1 MAKEVNLGNVV
12 GPQGPQGAK
21 GATGPQGPEGPAG
34 AKGATGT
41 RGSQWY
47 TGTKIT
53 GTSTTGTVFFRIRD
67 NVQRWSMIC
76 ILTRQRDI
84 FIDVQR
90 LAQHRQQNGPMPG
103 VLKVQQGQRG
113 KPVLTG
119 PQGVKGATGPAGAD
133 GKTPSFVIENGHL
146 YAVWEG

>member
-1 MAKEVNLGNVV
+1 MIKMAKEVNLGNVV

-53 GTSTTGTVFFRIRD
+53 GTSTTGTVFSGSGITSALVND
-67 NVQRWSMIC
+67 MYLNTS
-76 ILTRQRDI
+76 
-84 FIDVQR
+84 
-90 LAQHRQQNGPMPG
+90 
-103 VLKVQQGQRG
+103 
-113 KPVLTG
+113 TG
-119 PQGVKGATGPAGAD
+119 YIYRCTTAGAASAAKWAYAGSIKGATGAKGETGPAGAD